1 MRPYELTKDAEADLE
16 EIARYTIEQWG
27 EAQAESYLGKIG
39 RCFKNIANNKVASR
53 TFSEKFPDA
62 RVVRCEHHYIF
73 YLWPKGGKP
82 ASVTLDPAQTK
93 RTDMLA
99 RLKDR
104 LE

>member
-16 EIARYTIEQWG
+16 AIARYTIEEWG
-27 EAQAESYLGKIG
+27 ETQAESYLRKISQ
-39 RCFKNIANNKVASR
+39 CFKKIAREKIVSR

-73 YLWPKGGKP
+73 YIFPEGEKP
-82 ASVTLDPAQTK
+82 IVFAVLHE
-93 RTDMLA
+93 RRDMLA

-104 LE
+104 LG